1 MIGRHPNV
9 LLNPSQERRVVQ
21 VRQHWAFLL
30 EPMVKTVGVVIV
42 AFLLSGLVSRVGE
55 GLWLLQSLLWYAA
68 VVAVLYFGW
77 KVLEWW
83 IEVITVTDKRLMRTS
98 GVIQTKNSM
107 MPITKVTDMSFE
119 RPFFGQLL
127 GYGTLRVESAGQKPD
142 LQTIEY
148 VPRPEEVFKA
158 ISELIFGEK
167 KQARSHMLGPPRSSR
182 RKRWAPL
189 ARRSDPEG
197 R

>member
-1 MIGRHPNV
+1 M
-9 LLNPSQERRVVQ
+9 VQ

-30 EPMVKTVGVVIV
+30 KPMVQTVGVVII
-42 AFLLSGLVSRVGE
+42 AFMLSLLVSRVGRD
-55 GLWLLQSLLWYAA
+55 LWLLQSLLWYAA
-68 VVAVLYFGW
+68 VVAVVYFGW

-107 MPITKVTDMSFE
+107 IPITKVTDLTFE
-119 RPFFGQLL
+119 RPFIGQLL

-142 LQTIEY
+142 LKTIEY
-148 VPRPEEVFKA
+148 VPRPEEVFRA

-167 KQARSHMLGPPRSSR
+167 KQARSHMLGPPRPS
-182 RKRWAPL
+182 
-189 ARRSDPEG
+189 
-197 R
+197 

>member
-1 MIGRHPNV
+1 MIGRHPHV
-9 LLNPSQERRVVQ
+9 LLPPTQERRVVQ
-21 VRQHWAFLL
+21 VRQHWAVLL

-42 AFLLSGLVSRVGE
+42 AFLLSRLVSGVGE
-55 GLWLLQSLLWYAA
+55 GLWLLQS
-68 VVAVLYFGW
+68 
-77 KVLEWW
+77 W

-107 MPITKVTDMSFE
+107 IPITKVTDLTFE
-119 RPFFGQLL
+119 RPFVGQLL
-127 GYGTLRVESAGQKPD
+127 GFGTLRVESAGQKPD
-142 LQTIEY
+142 LQKIKY

-167 KQARSHMLGPPRSSR
+167 KQPRSHMLGPPRSSR